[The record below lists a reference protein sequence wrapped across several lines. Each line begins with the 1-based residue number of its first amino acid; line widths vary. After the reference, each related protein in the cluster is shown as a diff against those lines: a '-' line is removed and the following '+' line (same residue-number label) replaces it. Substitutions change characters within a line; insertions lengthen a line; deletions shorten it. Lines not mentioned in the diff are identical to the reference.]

1 MMRKSILFLST
12 AIFIF
17 SCNSKQDKQPE
28 AIVDSTQHTGTVIT
42 DTSALK
48 DSHYFWSTRV
58 DQKNGLVME
67 RSLPLDE
74 ASISMMGMIDTMNI
88 IYPEILVK
96 FVKTSNDTAFVRI
109 PKSNYLTANIGSA
122 GAEGY
127 MAELVYNITEVK
139 GINYV
144 QVNFKPGDHA
154 EPGTYARTDFIDVVR
169 P

>member
-1 MMRKSILFLST
+1 MRISILFLST
-12 AIFIF
+12 AIFIL
-17 SCNSKQDKQPE
+17 SCNSKQDRKSE
-28 AIVDSTQHTGTVIT
+28 TVI
-42 DTSALK
+42 DSAAHQAGIVPDSGIIK

-58 DQKNGLVME
+58 DQKKGLVLE
-67 RSLPLDE
+67 KSLPIDE
-74 ASISMMGMIDTMNI
+74 ASISLMGMIDTMNI
-88 IYPEILVK
+88 IYPEIAVRY
-96 FVKTSNDTAFVRI
+96 VKTSGDTAFLRI
-109 PKSNYLTANIGSA
+109 PKSSYLTTHIGST

-154 EPGTYARTDFIDVVR
+154 EPGTYARTDFIDVIR

>member
-1 MMRKSILFLST
+1 MRTSIFLLSILILV
-12 AIFIF
+12 F
-17 SCNSKQDKQPE
+17 SCNSKDDRQAVPAANKSEVKAP
-28 AIVDSTQHTGTVIT
+28 AAPDSN
-42 DTSALK
+42 ALK
-48 DSHYFWSTRV
+48 DSHYFWSSRV

-67 RSLPLDE
+67 RSLPLKEE
-74 ASISMMGMIDTMNI
+74 AISLMGMIDTMNM
-88 IYPEILVK
+88 IYPEIMVK
-96 FVKTSNDTAFVRI
+96 FIKTSNDTAFLRI
-109 PKSNYLTANIGSA
+109 PKSSYLTTHIGST

-154 EPGTYARTDFIDVVR
+154 EPGTYARTDFIDVVS

>member
-1 MMRKSILFLST
+1 MHTSIFLLSIT
-12 AIFIF
+12 IFIF
-17 SCNSKQDKQPE
+17 SCNSKQDSKPE
-28 AIVDSTQHTGTVIT
+28 VIT
-42 DTSALK
+42 DSTAHQVGVVPDSSGIK

-58 DQKNGLVME
+58 DQKNGLVIE

-74 ASISMMGMIDTMNI
+74 SSISLMGMIDTMNI
-88 IYPEILVK
+88 IYPEIAVK
-96 FVKTSNDTAFVRI
+96 FVKSSGDTAFLKI
-109 PKSNYLTANIGSA
+109 PKSSYLTTHIGST

-154 EPGTYARTDFIDVVR
+154 EPGTYARTDFIDVVH